1 MLFTS
6 PACQSE
12 KTYQE
17 ENKALQSQ
25 AALFHTG
32 IQLRRTEGS
41 QHDRPLS
48 WEITCSRS
56 WSYPHSRI

>member
-1 MLFTS
+1 MLFT
-6 PACQSE
+6 PPTCQSE

-25 AALFHTG
+25 AALFLTG

-41 QHDRPLS
+41 QHDRPLP
-48 WEITCSRS
+48 WEIACSRS
-56 WSYPHSRI
+56 

>member
-1 MLFTS
+1 MLFTP

-25 AALFHTG
+25 AALFLTG

-41 QHDRPLS
+41 QHDRPLP
-48 WEITCSRS
+48 WEIACSRS
-56 WSYPHSRI
+56 